1 MQTSKKTAALLTATL
16 AVLLQG
22 CGDGGGSSPTT
33 PSPTP
38 APPSTVVI
46 TQGSGTLRAGF
57 VGAVRF
63 STTAAGRLDVTVD
76 WTFASNDLDIAI
88 FTGSCA
94 AQQIVDL
101 LCGVPAGLSET
112 LNKPERLSLAGAS
125 AGDYT
130 LAIDHLGARD
140 ESISYQMTLTR

>member
-1 MQTSKKTAALLTATL
+1 MQTSKKTAVLVAATL
-16 AVLLQG
+16 AAVLQG

-38 APPSTVVI
+38 ARPSTVVV
-46 TQGSGTLRAGF
+46 TQGSGTLGAGF

-63 STTAAGRLDVTVD
+63 STNAAGRLDVIVD

-88 FTGSCA
+88 FAGSCT
-94 AQQIVDL
+94 AQQVVDL
-101 LCGVPAGLSET
+101 LCGVPLGLSDS
-112 LNKPERLSLAGAS
+112 LVKPESLSIAGAS

-130 LAIDHLGARD
+130 LAIEHLGARD
-140 ESISYQMTLTR
+140 ESISYQVTLTR